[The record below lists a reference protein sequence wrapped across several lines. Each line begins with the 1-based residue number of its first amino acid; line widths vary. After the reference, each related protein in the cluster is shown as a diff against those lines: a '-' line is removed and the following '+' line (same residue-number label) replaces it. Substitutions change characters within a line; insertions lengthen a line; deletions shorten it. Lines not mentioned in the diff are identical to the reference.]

1 MSICRQL
8 ISKVTIGSTLL
19 TFFGC
24 PSQESSTV
32 VEEDALPVH
41 EAKEVAID
49 LDPAIAK
56 RIEGD
61 TKGAIK
67 ILNTLA
73 EQHPHS
79 VEVFVQLGRTLM
91 EAREFPLAAFR
102 FEEAISKGANA
113 QVTKEAAE
121 AHYLSNDFESAT
133 ERYGQYLEGEPGDPD
148 SQLRYARLLARIGR
162 TTESINAFVKAGD
175 QASAN
180 DCRLIGDLFLAKK
193 LFPQSKHWFKE
204 SLGRSDGTSPE
215 SLHGLLRVS
224 IAEEND
230 AETETLILALEKLK
244 SGFLETTDLAN
255 YCADF
260 IRRRR
265 LAELISKGIDARSMS
280 VTELAAG
287 LIAGSFSPSQNQE
300 NIVSSGPK
308 FSNSDDQ
315 DDRIAIATPIEKEIQ
330 FAPDQSGE
338 NISLAAAFASPIE
351 KINEVSG
358 VSESP
363 IELGRIAFIDSK
375 YTLALMHA
383 RDALKNDSR
392 NSSAWALC
400 SQAHFQ
406 LGEIDAAEMTI
417 LEAIRHQPMNNE
429 FRLEYLRIARET
441 LPADRYLQELEKA
454 REIFP
459 DSVEIL
465 WELARRYH
473 LIEKMPVTASILYRK
488 VIEVATEDSSIAK
501 QAKIELI
508 KIEKL

>member
-8 ISKVTIGSTLL
+8 ISKVTTGSILL
-19 TFFGC
+19 TFCGC
-24 PSQESSTV
+24 PSHESAVSV
-32 VEEDALPVH
+32 DEDVLQVQLAS
-41 EAKEVAID
+41 EVAID

-61 TKGAIK
+61 TKGAIE
-67 ILNTLA
+67 ILNALA
-73 EQHPHS
+73 DQHPHS
-79 VEVFVQLGRTLM
+79 VEVLVQLGRTLM

-102 FEEAISKGANA
+102 FEEALSKGANTHIA
-113 QVTKEAAE
+113 KEAAE
-121 AHYLSNDFESAT
+121 AHYLSSDFESAT
-133 ERYGQYLEGEPGDPD
+133 ERYGEYLKSEPSDPD
-148 SQLRYARLLARIGR
+148 SQVRYARLLARLGR
-162 TTESINAFVKAGD
+162 TTESINAFVKVGD
-175 QASAN
+175 QASAD
-180 DCRLIGDLFLAKK
+180 DCRLIGNLFLAKK
-193 LFPQSKHWFKE
+193 LLPQSKHWFKE
-204 SLGRSDGTSPE
+204 SLRRSDGTSAE
-215 SLHGLLRVS
+215 SLYGLLRVS
-224 IAEEND
+224 IAEQND
-230 AETETLILALEKLK
+230 AETETLILAIEKFK

-260 IRRRR
+260 MRRRR
-265 LAELISKGIDARSMS
+265 LTDLISRGIDARSMS
-280 VTELAAG
+280 IKELAAG
-287 LIAGSFSPSQNQE
+287 LIAGSFSPSQNPE
-300 NIVSSGPK
+300 MIVSPGPK
-308 FSNSDDQ
+308 FSRSDDQ
-315 DDRIAIATPIEKEIQ
+315 EDRITTSAPVEKEIQ
-330 FAPDQSGE
+330 FTPDQSGE
-338 NISLAAAFASPIE
+338 NISLAAAFSSPIE

-358 VSESP
+358 ASESP
-363 IELGRIAFIDSK
+363 IELARVALIDSK

-383 RDALKNDSR
+383 RDALKDDSR

-417 LEAIRHQPMNNE
+417 LEAIRHQPMDNE
-429 FRLEYLRIARET
+429 FRIEYLRIARET
-441 LPADRYLQELEKA
+441 LPSDRYLQELEKA

-508 KIEKL
+508 KIEKP